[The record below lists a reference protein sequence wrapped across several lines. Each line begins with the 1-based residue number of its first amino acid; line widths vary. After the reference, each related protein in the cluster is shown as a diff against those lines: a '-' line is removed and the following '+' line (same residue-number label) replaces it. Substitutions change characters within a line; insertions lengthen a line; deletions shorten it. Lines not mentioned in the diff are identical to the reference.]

1 MLNIKNRCIVGVAVT
16 PDNGLEVAQIDYET
30 KTVLKYKSKQLAYDN
45 NRKEI
50 ADMDIFKETLQ
61 DLLTELEI
69 PKGTEVAICLPT
81 ITFKVTDY
89 PASFSSDQISM
100 AIEEELNAVPLFQ
113 DSEPCVSAVKMENST
128 MQFTKIASVALQ
140 KVTLIE
146 LVMQIKELGY
156 KLVKID
162 TSVNCT
168 LNSLIFNERINTTPD
183 ASWVLMLI
191 ENSTCRIIPMMGTN
205 YVDAYEEK
213 ISIGEILGEEENYS
227 TIIKTAE
234 PILKNLPSQCLYIV
248 SKTNIISAKV
258 LANKI
263 KYNAPIVHQES
274 NIYNTEAFL
283 PFAPEAPAENIKTI
297 SLDVIGAALDGY
309 NKLNSIDFNLYNES
323 LGDVYILEQPI
334 TITIGGHKIVTSLE
348 YMVPRAIAC
357 AIVIFVALVL
367 FLLPMHKA
375 NANKL
380 EKIEQ
385 LDKEIEEINKFLEQ
399 NKNISSDLFDEGDEI
414 RMGLAGNKNIYSYY
428 TIVGT
433 EIPKKL
439 WLTGLELGQYTTI
452 KGQADN
458 LESVYSFF
466 RNVKEYNP
474 ASGIKLQRL
483 GLAANSKSKSISD
496 FDTDSVIT
504 SMEADY
510 YEFVIS
516 DAPEVKEEEGEQG
529 KDENGNQKSSNK
541 NTSKK
546 SGLPAGLEPLE

>member
-1 MLNIKNRCIVGVAVT
+1 MLNIKNKCIVGVAVT
-16 PDNGLEVAQIDYET
+16 PDNGLEAAQIDYET
-30 KTVLKYKSKQLAYDN
+30 KTVLKYKSKPLAYDN

-61 DLLTELEI
+61 DLLTELDI
-69 PKGTEVAICLPT
+69 PKGAEIAICLPT
-81 ITFKVTDY
+81 ITFKVSDY
-89 PASFSSDQISM
+89 PASFDSSQISM
-100 AIEEELNAVPLFQ
+100 ALEEELNSVPLFQ
-113 DSEPCVSAVKMENST
+113 DNEPCVSAVKMENST
-128 MQFTKIASVALQ
+128 IQFTKIASIALQ

-146 LVMQIKELGY
+146 LAMQVKELGY
-156 KLVKID
+156 KLIKID

-191 ENSTCRIIPMMGTN
+191 ENNTCRIIPMMGAN

-227 TIIKTAE
+227 TIINAAA

-248 SKTNIISAKV
+248 SKTNIISAKA

-263 KYNAPIVHQES
+263 KYNAPIIHQES
-274 NIYNTEAFL
+274 NVYNTDAFL
-283 PFAPEAPAENIKTI
+283 PFGPEAPEENIKTI

-334 TITIGGHKIVTSLE
+334 TLTIGSYKIVTSLE
-348 YMVPRAIAC
+348 NMLPRAIAC
-357 AIVIFVALVL
+357 VIVLFVALIV

-414 RMGLAGNKNIYSYY
+414 RIGLATNKNIYSYY

-474 ASGIKLQRL
+474 TSGIKLQKL
-483 GLAANSKSKSISD
+483 GLAANSKSKAISD

-516 DAPEVKEEEGEQG
+516 NAPEVKEEEEQKTDEKG
-529 KDENGNQKSSNK
+529 GTKAPKKD
-541 NTSKK
+541 TSKK
-546 SGLPAGLEPLE
+546 SSLPAGLEPLE